1 MIAVRPPKLWI
12 ALLLGI
18 FLQPFVFLYVN
29 RPRLFWSYLFA
40 ALLIAAVDWYFVLSL
55 HLLFSVICPLH
66 ACWLVRRCDTEQPR
80 PWYSRIWVV
89 IGFYLG
95 LLLSILLVRAFLY
108 EPYAVPSASMH
119 PALVEGDVVVVQKW
133 GYAQS
138 ALFGYALPGSAA
150 VAPER
155 LQRGNVY
162 VFYPPDRDNL
172 FVKRLMALPGDVI
185 ALTEQGVV
193 INGETLPEALLSD
206 TEELTRFSESL
217 DGLEY
222 QVQYLKGLPKQP
234 IRTFKVPAGHYF
246 FLGDNRENSADS
258 RHWGSVPAQRIV
270 GEVVAIVPK

>member
-29 RPRLFWSYLFA
+29 RPKLFWSYLFA

-55 HLLFSVICPLH
+55 HLL
-66 ACWLVRRCDTEQPR
+66 
-80 PWYSRIWVV
+80 
-89 IGFYLG
+89 
-95 LLLSILLVRAFLY
+95 VRAFLY

-119 PALVEGDVVVVQKW
+119 PTLVEGDVVVVQKW